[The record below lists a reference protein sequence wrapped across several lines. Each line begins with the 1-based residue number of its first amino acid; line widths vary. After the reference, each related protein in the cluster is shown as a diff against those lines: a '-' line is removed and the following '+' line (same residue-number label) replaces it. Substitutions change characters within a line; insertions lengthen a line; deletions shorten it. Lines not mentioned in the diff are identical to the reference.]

1 VIQEIQG
8 IHSLP
13 SLLLLL
19 VFQEIRLVRLILVD
33 QLVLLVLGTPMHP
46 GVLVDLADQV
56 FRLVLEV
63 QLVPVNP

>member
-1 VIQEIQG
+1 MIQEIQG